1 MDKKIYN
8 KLVRDRIP
16 EIITRSNRQLE
27 VKTMTPAEF
36 EVALREK
43 MVEEAAEAREADVAH
58 LITELAD
65 IQEVMHALMQLHSI
79 TSEMVHQE
87 QEKRRLERG
96 GFEQRLKLIWAE

>member
-58 LITELAD
+58 LVTELAD
-65 IQEVMHALMQLHSI
+65 IQEVMQALMQLHGI
-79 TSEMVHQE
+79 TPEALQQE
-87 QEKRRLERG
+87 QENRRLERG
-96 GFEQRLKLIWAE
+96 GFEQRLKLLWTE